1 MIFEEETEQVIG
13 YIPKLLLM
21 EAGEGRF
28 SSVFQHGA
36 GMVERLPVTTPAR
49 DLITAAEID
58 YRPYRKEIKRL
69 RDEHP
74 LFAARLDIAAAD
86 FEDFVAEALL
96 LPSMLQKI
104 DPVGFSRWGFC
115 WIGHCRG
122 RMTVARCSCWMRHR
136 NCCTCWRSRSARRSI
151 CGTFWR

>member
-1 MIFEEETEQVIG
+1 MEEIEPVIG

-36 GMVERLPVTTPAR
+36 GMVERLPVTTPAKA
-49 DLITAAEID
+49 LIAAAEID
-58 YRPYRKEIKRL
+58 YRPYRREIKRL

-74 LFAARLDIAAAD
+74 LFAARLDIPVAG

-104 DPVGFSRWGFC
+104 DPVSIFALG
-115 WIGHCRG
+115 ILLDQALQRG
-122 RMTVARCSCWMRHR
+122 
-136 NCCTCWRSRSARRSI
+136 
-151 CGTFWR
+151 

>member
-1 MIFEEETEQVIG
+1 MIFVEETEQVIG

-49 DLITAAEID
+49 DLITAVEID
-58 YRPYRKEIKRL
+58 CRAYRREIKRL

-74 LFAARLDIAAAD
+74 LFAARC
-86 FEDFVAEALL
+86 FY
-96 LPSMLQKI
+96 
-104 DPVGFSRWGFC
+104 
-115 WIGHCRG
+115 
-122 RMTVARCSCWMRHR
+122 
-136 NCCTCWRSRSARRSI
+136 
-151 CGTFWR
+151 